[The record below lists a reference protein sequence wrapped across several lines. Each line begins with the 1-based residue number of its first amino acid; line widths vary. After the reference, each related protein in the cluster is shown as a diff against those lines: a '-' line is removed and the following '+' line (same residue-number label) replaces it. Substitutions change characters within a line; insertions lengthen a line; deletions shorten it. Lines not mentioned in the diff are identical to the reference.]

1 MSEPTIPPTTPTD
14 PWAAPATDP
23 WAAPATDPWS
33 APAAPP
39 TYGPPAP
46 YDPQAPFAAPPPY
59 GSATPP
65 PASGT
70 NGFAIA
76 GFVLSLPG
84 MVPLA
89 VIFSIIGLVKARS
102 AHQKGKG
109 LAIAGL
115 VISAVWV
122 LVAVLGVA
130 AFLSGRADRD
140 ASGAV
145 VKPGTVDVLSLR
157 VGDCVQLP
165 SDSTFDTT
173 KLPAVPCSQ
182 LHDGEVYVV
191 GSLGLTG
198 SYPGEAAVTQAAQ
211 GVCGAAFEPFV
222 GTSYDQ
228 SSIDVTYLF
237 PRQREWQLGDR
248 GVTCILTPR
257 TGQVTGTLKGSAR

>member
-1 MSEPTIPPTTPTD
+1 MSEPTIPPPPPTD
-14 PWAAPATDP
+14 PWAAPSYGSP
-23 WAAPATDPWS
+23 PPAYGSP
-33 APAAPP
+33 PA
-39 TYGPPAP
+39 YGPPAYGPPPP
-46 YDPQAPFAAPPPY
+46 YDPQAPYAAPPPF

-65 PASGT
+65 PATGT

-84 MVPLA
+84 IVPLA
-89 VIFSIIGLVKARS
+89 VIFSIIGLVKARA

-140 ASGAV
+140 ASGAI

-165 SDSTFDTT
+165 TASTFDTT

-191 GSLGLTG
+191 GLLGLTG
-198 SYPGEAAVTQAAQ
+198 SYPGEAAVTKAAQ
-211 GVCGAAFEPFV
+211 EVCGAAFEQFV
-222 GTSYDQ
+222 GISYDQ

>member
-1 MSEPTIPPTTPTD
+1 MSEPTIPPPPPTD
-14 PWAAPATDP
+14 PWTAPATPLSYGPPAPYDP
-23 WAAPATDPWS
+23 QAP
-33 APAAPP
+33 
-39 TYGPPAP
+39 YGPPAP

-59 GSATPP
+59 GSATQ

-89 VIFSIIGLVKARS
+89 VIFSIIGLVKARA

-122 LVAVLGVA
+122 LVVVLGVA

-165 SDSTFDTT
+165 TDSTFDTA

-198 SYPGEAAVTQAAQ
+198 TYPGEAVVTKAAQ
-211 GVCGAAFEPFV
+211 EVCGAAFEPFV

-257 TGQVTGTLKGSAR
+257 TGQVTGTLKGSGR